1 MMCNAVIA
9 WSVVPILM
17 ASPALAG
24 ASKLA
29 DGDIFISRNSSKDS
43 ISYATSRAE
52 VWVQRK
58 DSGQEDGSQ
67 YVVEYKDRSH
77 KNISYRYDATP
88 QVELYEVVGLEVTNA
103 FCRRDIAVV
112 TIREYTN
119 IEEPRYLYTRVF
131 LELGQ
136 PGKGFDYLDSAATEM
151 GGPTPTGLLED
162 YATIDCSKIPIEL
175 TSE

>member
-1 MMCNAVIA
+1 MCNAVIV

-17 ASPALAG
+17 ASPAFAG

-29 DGDIFISRNSSKDS
+29 GGDIFISRDSSKDS

-52 VWVQRK
+52 VRVQRE

-67 YVVEYKDRSH
+67 YVVEYKDRSRG
-77 KNISYRYDATP
+77 KISYRYDATP

-119 IEEPRYLYTRVF
+119 IEEPCYLYTRVF

-136 PGKGFDYLDSAATEM
+136 SGKGFDYLDSAATEM
-151 GGPTPTGLLED
+151 GGPTPTRLLED
-162 YATIDCSKIPIEL
+162 YATIDCSKIQIEL